1 MPELKEQWL
10 RVTELFTDAVAGD
23 LEREIAAGNAP
34 KGRDARQLA
43 ASLVWST
50 EHLLYV
56 AGSGDDD
63 DLLGE
68 ENIIDTLVGLWIG
81 SIYA

>member
-10 RVTELFTDAVAGD
+10 RVTELFTDAVA
-23 LEREIAAGNAP
+23 
-34 KGRDARQLA
+34 
-43 ASLVWST
+43 
-50 EHLLYV
+50 
-56 AGSGDDD
+56 

>member
-1 MPELKEQWL
+1 
-10 RVTELFTDAVAGD
+10 
-23 LEREIAAGNAP
+23 
-34 KGRDARQLA
+34 
-43 ASLVWST
+43 VWST